1 MTTEPSGAIKIRS
14 SFEGH
19 MIHSNRSF
27 PGIIE
32 ETIMPFFHR
41 ERLDGMLVIFSY
53 QDAISREFLQEF
65 VMVLPGLKMENL
77 VAFFSSAGMEF
88 STSRGVI
95 DEMPATLATS
105 GRNEVAEVTWVPQRN
120 RFFNRKKIQPLLQ
133 EYLTEHF

>member
-1 MTTEPSGAIKIRS
+1 
-14 SFEGH
+14 
-19 MIHSNRSF
+19 
-27 PGIIE
+27 
-32 ETIMPFFHR
+32 
-41 ERLDGMLVIFSY
+41 MLVIFSY